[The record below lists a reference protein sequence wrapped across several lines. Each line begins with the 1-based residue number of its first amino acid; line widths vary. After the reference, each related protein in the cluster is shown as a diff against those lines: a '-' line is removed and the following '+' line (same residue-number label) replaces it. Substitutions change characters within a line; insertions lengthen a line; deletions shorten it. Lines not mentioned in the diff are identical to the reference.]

1 MKDFLPIAISLVA
14 VFALVVLISKRFKL
28 SSRYER
34 KPRELNTWTME
45 LIQRLMAIQ
54 RKIGNERFSF
64 HHRRRA

>member
-34 KPRELNTWTME
+34 KPRELNTWSALDYGIDPTIE
-45 LIQRLMAIQ
+45 
-54 RKIGNERFSF
+54 GNSKKDPS
-64 HHRRRA
+64 

>member
-34 KPRELNTWTME
+34 KPRELNTWSALDHGIDPT
-45 LIQRLMAIQ
+45 ID
-54 RKIGNERFSF
+54 GNSKEDRP
-64 HHRRRA
+64 

>member
-34 KPRELNTWTME
+34 KPRELNTWSALDHGIDPTVNGNAKE
-45 LIQRLMAIQ
+45 DRL
-54 RKIGNERFSF
+54 
-64 HHRRRA
+64 

>member
-34 KPRELNTWTME
+34 KPRELNTWSALDHGIDPTIE
-45 LIQRLMAIQ
+45 
-54 RKIGNERFSF
+54 GNSKKESS
-64 HHRRRA
+64 

>member
-34 KPRELNTWTME
+34 KPRELNTWSALDHGIDPTVN
-45 LIQRLMAIQ
+45 
-54 RKIGNERFSF
+54 GNSKDDRP
-64 HHRRRA
+64 